1 MTSKRDRGHSTST
14 RTFSSRELKAL
25 CPILKI
31 MNSLDLIGL
40 SAVRVARDDWGHAS
54 YIITVY
60 ERLRSQKNDV
70 VDIGANI

>member
-1 MTSKRDRGHSTST
+1 MINKPQLHH
-14 RTFSSRELKAL
+14 SSRVFAGRDLEAV

-31 MNSLDLIGL
+31 LNSLNLIGL
-40 SAVRVARDDWGHAS
+40 SGLRVTRDDWGQVG

-60 ERLRSQKNDV
+60 ERFRGEKDDV